1 MKTKNYFFIVLLFC
15 ELISYSQDWML
26 KLSSTVELRSW
37 RLTSA
42 AEKSEKALG
51 GAEIKLYKETKQI
64 GQANTNAEGD
74 FVIDIPAGAEY
85 ILTISSPGCNTKK
98 FYVST
103 TGVSENVGKD
113 NYKPTV
119 KISGFL
125 MSKPLKGVDYI
136 GLNEPLVKVE
146 YKSKGQNFDKDEVVT
161 NNGLN
166 ILSKIYDA
174 ETSLIQK
181 FCALNKSGDD
191 AMKNHNCPAAKD
203 YYTKAIDLL
212 PGEQYPKDQI
222 NKAELCI
229 KNKKEKDE
237 VLAAEAAE
245 KAAANKIAN
254 DKANAEKTAKDKTMF
269 EKAASDQLA
278 KEKMSEEKKSKNKS
292 APEKENLKK
301 ENPEKIKITETEP
314 TTNESNGK
322 KGRSNYSIAQPI
334 GKNIYKETITKA
346 NVYFKMK
353 RYTEAKTEYE
363 NALKIKP
370 DDLYSKNRIN
380 EISKLT
386 SPK

>member
-1 MKTKNYFFIVLLFC
+1 MKTKNYLFLLLLFC
-15 ELISYSQDWML
+15 ELLTYSQEWML

-37 RLTSA
+37 RLTST

-51 GAEIKLYKETKQI
+51 GADIKLYKETKQI
-64 GQANTNAEGD
+64 GQTTTNADGD
-74 FVIDIPAGAEY
+74 FVIDIPAGGEY
-85 ILTISSPGCNTKK
+85 ILTISFTGCNTKK

-103 TGVSENVGKD
+103 SGVTENVAKD

-146 YKSKGQNFDKDEVVT
+146 YKSKGQNFDKDDAVT

-191 AMKNHNCPAAKD
+191 AMKNRNCPAAKD
-203 YYTKAIDLL
+203 YYSKAIDLL
-212 PGEQYPKDQI
+212 PAEQYPKDQI
-222 NKAELCI
+222 SKAELCI

-237 VLAAEAAE
+237 AIAAEAAE
-245 KAAANKIAN
+245 KSAANKIAN
-254 DKANAEKTAKDKTMF
+254 DKIIAEKTAKDKAMF
-269 EKAASDQLA
+269 EKAANDQLA
-278 KEKMSEEKKSKNKS
+278 KEKMSEEKKSKNKP
-292 APEKENLKK
+292 ATEKENPKK
-301 ENPEKIKITETEP
+301 EDPEKIKINETEP
-314 TTNESNGK
+314 TNNEPNGK
-322 KGRSNYSIAQPI
+322 KGHSNYSIAQPI

-346 NVYFKMK
+346 DGYFKMK
-353 RYTEAKTEYE
+353 RYAEAKTEYE
-363 NALKIKP
+363 NALKIKA
-370 DDLYSKNRIN
+370 DDLYSKNRID
-380 EISKLT
+380 EIVKLT
-386 SPK
+386 NPK